1 MSESR
6 SEELRDIW
14 PEDTKHTRRCFQL
27 LRRAYVEARYSKH
40 YKITEEE
47 LEWLSSQLDKLG
59 QAIKGFVKAILKSWK
74 ISFS

>member
-59 QAIKGFVKAILKSWK
+59 QAIKRLCESYIEELEDFV
-74 ISFS
+74 